1 MKLLVVGHNGM
12 LGQEMVRAARR
23 AGHAVRGVDIPDINI
38 TRQENVQSCIAAER
52 PDAVVNCAAYTAVD
66 ACEMDRER
74 AFAVN
79 ARGAGLLAGAAE
91 GCGAGFVHFST
102 DYVFDGRKTS
112 PYVES
117 DPVNPASVYGKSKLE
132 GELFVRKNCGR
143 SFIFRIA
150 WLYGTGASNF
160 VKTIR
165 ELAKRNAPAGRPLR
179 VVNDQTGSPTYTA
192 DVCRQTLRMLE
203 TRHFGLYHC
212 TSEGECSW
220 YDFALEIVG
229 AAGIPVKVEPCTS
242 AEFPRPAPRPAYSVL
257 ENSALKK
264 LGLNLMPH
272 WKEAFAA
279 FLRDEQHG
287 STR

>member
-1 MKLLVVGHNGM
+1 MELFVVGNNGM
-12 LGQEMVRAARR
+12 LGREMVRAARS
-23 AGHAVRGVDIPDINI
+23 AGHAVKGVDLPEIDIASPSSI
-38 TRQENVQSCIAAER
+38 RSCMAASR
-52 PDAVVNCAAYTAVD
+52 PGAVINCAAYTAVD
-66 ACEMDRER
+66 LCESERER

-91 GCGAGFVHFST
+91 ECGAVFVHFST
-102 DYVFDGRKTS
+102 DYVFDGKKYS

-117 DPVNPASVYGKSKLE
+117 DPVNPASAYGASKRE
-132 GELFVRKNCGR
+132 GELLVQKNCGR

-150 WLYGTGASNF
+150 WLYGTEGGSF
-160 VKTIR
+160 VRTIR
-165 ELAKRNAPAGRPLR
+165 ELAEKNAPAGVSLR

-203 TRHFGLYHC
+203 TGRFGLYHS
-212 TSEGECSW
+212 TSEGECTW
-220 YDFALEIVG
+220 YDFAVEIVR
-229 AAGIPVKVEPCTS
+229 AAGIPAIVEPCTT

-279 FLRDEQHG
+279 FLRDEQRG
-287 STR
+287 DMR

>member
-23 AGHAVRGVDIPDINI
+23 AGHEVSGADFPDIDI
-38 TRQENVQSCIAAER
+38 TRQESIQSCFAAER
-52 PDAVVNCAAYTAVD
+52 PRAVVNCAAYTAVD
-66 ACEMDRER
+66 ACETDRER

-79 ARGAGLLAGAAE
+79 ARGAGLVAAAAE
-91 GCGAGFVHFST
+91 GCGAAFVHFST
-102 DYVFDGRKTS
+102 DYVFDGRKSS

-117 DPVNPASVYGKSKLE
+117 DPVNPASVYGRSKLE
-132 GELFVRKNCGR
+132 GELLARKNCGR
-143 SFIFRIA
+143 SFILRIA
-150 WLYGTGASNF
+150 WLYGIDGGNF
-160 VKTIR
+160 VRTIR
-165 ELAKRNAPAGRPLR
+165 TLAEKNAAAGRPLR

-203 TRHFGLYHC
+203 TRYFGLYHC
-212 TSEGECSW
+212 TSEGQCSW

-229 AAGIPVKVEPCTS
+229 ASGIPVNVEPCTT
-242 AEFPRPAPRPAYSVL
+242 AEYPRPAPRPAYSVL

-264 LGLNLMPH
+264 LGLNFMPH

-279 FLRDEQHG
+279 FLRDGQHG
-287 STR
+287 SMR